1 MLADQQVLYE
11 NQRGYVTLSD
21 KMISL
26 LSGYTHLGKPTSLLR
41 RYSPPT
47 LHPIH

>member
-11 NQRGYVTLSD
+11 NQRGYVTSSD
-21 KMISL
+21 TTISL
-26 LSGYTHLGKPTSLLR
+26 SLGYTHLGKPTSLLR
-41 RYSPPT
+41 HYSPPT